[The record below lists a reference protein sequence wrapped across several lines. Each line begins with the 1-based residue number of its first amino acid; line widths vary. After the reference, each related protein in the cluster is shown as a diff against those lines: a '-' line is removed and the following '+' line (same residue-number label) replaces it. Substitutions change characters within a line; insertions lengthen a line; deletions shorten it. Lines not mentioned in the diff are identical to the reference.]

1 MKHIAVAIDG
11 PSGAGKS
18 TIARLLAKKFH
29 LYHLDTGTLFRC
41 LELYAEENNLDIND
55 PAAIN
60 TILQGAVIKIQ
71 VMCKDVRYSLN
82 NSAVDKSIRTESIGH
97 SASLLSQN
105 AAMRNYVLELER
117 EFAAHNNVIMDGRDI
132 GTVVLPQADVKIY
145 LDARPEERASRR
157 WQDLNQQ
164 GLECDYTSVLN
175 QINQRDFQDINR
187 LLAPLKQAKEA
198 VYIDSSQMDIQ
209 EVLERISAIIQPIV

>member
-1 MKHIAVAIDG
+1 
-11 PSGAGKS
+11 
-18 TIARLLAKKFH
+18 
-29 LYHLDTGTLFRC
+29 
-41 LELYAEENNLDIND
+41 
-55 PAAIN
+55 
-60 TILQGAVIKIQ
+60 
-71 VMCKDVRYSLN
+71 
-82 NSAVDKSIRTESIGH
+82 
-97 SASLLSQN
+97 
-105 AAMRNYVLELER
+105 
-117 EFAAHNNVIMDGRDI
+117 MDGRDI